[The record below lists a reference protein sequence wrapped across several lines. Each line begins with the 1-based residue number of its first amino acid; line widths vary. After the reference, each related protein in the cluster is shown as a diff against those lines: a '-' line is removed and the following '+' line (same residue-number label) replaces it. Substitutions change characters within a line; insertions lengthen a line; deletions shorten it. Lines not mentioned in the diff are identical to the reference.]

1 MFLILVFG
9 RTIHPFLLFIIWLFD
24 YYLIIWLLLRNV
36 CLKWLAYT
44 SAFFGKSGKDRQGNV
59 FTKRNVLTKRPT
71 YWAKLSRV
79 FSSIFVYELY
89 LILNFAST

>member
-24 YYLIIWLLLRNV
+24 YYFIIWLLLQNV
-36 CLKWLAYT
+36 CSKWLAYT
-44 SAFFGKSGKDRQGNV
+44 LAFFGKSGKDRQGNV
-59 FTKRNVLTKRPT
+59 FTKRPT
-71 YWAKLSRV
+71 YWAKLSHV